1 MDINKLLKIMQ
12 QLFPGIDR
20 TGRVVATEIL
30 VATSAVRNVVRE
42 QKTEQI
48 STILQTGSRFGMHT
62 MDKSIKELYQKGIIS
77 YEAAISK
84 VKNPSEFKKL

>member
-42 QKTEQI
+42 QKTEKI
-48 STILQTGSRFGMHT
+48 STILQTGSR
-62 MDKSIKELYQKGIIS
+62 YGISANTLGIS
-77 YEAAISK
+77 AGLHLFYI
-84 VKNPSEFKKL
+84 PLKKRV